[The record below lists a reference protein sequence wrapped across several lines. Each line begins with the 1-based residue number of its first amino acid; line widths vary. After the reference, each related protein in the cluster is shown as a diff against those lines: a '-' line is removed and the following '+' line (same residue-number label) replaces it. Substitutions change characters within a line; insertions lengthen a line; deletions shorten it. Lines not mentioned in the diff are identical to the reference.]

1 MARICIEN
9 IALVTQNEICEN
21 YCILLQDDTIEAV
34 FPLEQKPVL
43 KDAVTVNGQGALA
56 MPGLID
62 AHIHGMGGYGPELGT
77 PEALQEMSLILA
89 RQGVT
94 AFCPTL

>member
-21 YCILLQDDTIEAV
+21 YCILLQDETIEAV

-43 KDAVTVNGQGALA
+43 KDAVTVNGVSH
-56 MPGLID
+56 PF
-62 AHIHGMGGYGPELGT
+62 PV
-77 PEALQEMSLILA
+77 
-89 RQGVT
+89 GVNLT
-94 AFCPTL
+94 